1 MKCFFFIGIKCSFLD
16 NTYINDIV
24 FSGGLQM
31 SKGLLM
37 MKAIGSSPR
46 LGNAVKIGITLL
58 ITASIVAGMLLS
70 SYSEGVNKGLADNLI
85 RLHVIANSDSP
96 ADQALKRDVR
106 DRILEYTKLQ
116 LGPSRNVEQTKNII
130 NKNMNEIA
138 AVAKE
143 ELTRQGWDYDVRV
156 SLGSYPFP
164 TKSYGDIAL
173 PAGNYEALRV
183 VIGKGE
189 GANWWCVIFPP
200 LCFVDVT
207 HGTVPEPVKDELKN
221 ALTEEEYSIVASA
234 DTDDEIPIK
243 IKFKIVEFFQD
254 SKIKFT
260 GLLARIFNTP

>member
-1 MKCFFFIGIKCSFLD
+1 
-16 NTYINDIV
+16 
-24 FSGGLQM
+24 M
-31 SKGLLM
+31 SKILLM
-37 MKAIGSSPR
+37 MR
-46 LGNAVKIGITLL
+46 VFGNNQRTGNTLKISVTLI
-58 ITASIVAGMLLS
+58 ITASIVAGILLS
-70 SYSEGVNKGLADNLI
+70 SYSEDVNKGLADNLI

-96 ADQALKRDVR
+96 ADQSLKRDVR
-106 DRILEYTKLQ
+106 DKVLEFMKLQ
-116 LGPSRNVEQTKNII
+116 LRDSKDVDQTRFII
-130 NKNMNEIA
+130 NDNMNGIIALVKDEI
-138 AVAKE
+138 
-143 ELTRQGWDYDVRV
+143 TRQGRDYNVKA

-207 HGTVPEPVKDELKN
+207 HGTVPEAVKEDLKN
-221 ALTEEEYSIVASA
+221 ALTGEEYSIIASA
-234 DTDDEIPIK
+234 DADDEIPIK

-260 GLLARIFNTP
+260 GLITKIFSAQK

>member
-1 MKCFFFIGIKCSFLD
+1 
-16 NTYINDIV
+16 
-24 FSGGLQM
+24 M
-31 SKGLLM
+31 SKGLLTM
-37 MKAIGSSPR
+37 RVIGSSNR
-46 LGNAVKIGITLL
+46 IGNAIKIGITLI
-58 ITASIVAGMLLS
+58 ITASIVAGLLLS
-70 SYSEGVNKGLADNLI
+70 SYSEEVNKGLADNLI

-106 DRILEYTKLQ
+106 DRVLEYMKLQ
-116 LGPSRNVEQTKNII
+116 LGDSKDVDQTRIII
-130 NKNMNEIA
+130 NEKMDGIIS
-138 AVAKE
+138 VVKD
-143 ELTRQGWDYDVRV
+143 ELTRQGWDYGVRV

-207 HGTVPEPVKDELKN
+207 HGTVPEPVKEDLKN
-221 ALTEEEYSIVASA
+221 ALTEEEFSIVASA
-234 DTDDEIPIK
+234 DTDDEIPVK

-260 GLLARIFNTP
+260 GLITKIFNTPQ

>member
-1 MKCFFFIGIKCSFLD
+1 
-16 NTYINDIV
+16 
-24 FSGGLQM
+24 M
-31 SKGLLM
+31 SKGLLTM
-37 MKAIGSSPR
+37 RVIGSSNR
-46 LGNAVKIGITLL
+46 IGNAIKIGITLI
-58 ITASIVAGMLLS
+58 ITASIVAGLLLS
-70 SYSEGVNKGLADNLI
+70 SYSEEVNKGLADNLI

-106 DRILEYTKLQ
+106 DRVLEYMKLQ
-116 LGPSRNVEQTKNII
+116 LGDSKDVDQTRIII
-130 NKNMNEIA
+130 NEKMDGIISVVKDEF
-138 AVAKE
+138 
-143 ELTRQGWDYDVRV
+143 TRQGWDYDVRV

-207 HGTVPEPVKDELKN
+207 HGTVPEPVKEDLKN
-221 ALTEEEYSIVASA
+221 ALTEEEFSIVASA
-234 DTDDEIPIK
+234 DTDDEIPVK

-260 GLLARIFNTP
+260 GLITKIFNTPQ

>member
-1 MKCFFFIGIKCSFLD
+1 
-16 NTYINDIV
+16 
-24 FSGGLQM
+24 M
-31 SKGLLM
+31 SRVLLM
-37 MKAIGSSPR
+37 MRVIGSSNR
-46 LGNAVKIGITLL
+46 IGNAIKIGITLI
-58 ITASIVAGMLLS
+58 ITASIVAGLLLS
-70 SYSEGVNKGLADNLI
+70 SYSEEVNKGLADNLI

-106 DRILEYTKLQ
+106 DRVLEYMKLQ
-116 LGPSRNVEQTKNII
+116 LGDSKDVDQTRIII
-130 NKNMNEIA
+130 NEKMDGIIS
-138 AVAKE
+138 VVKD

-207 HGTVPEPVKDELKN
+207 HGTVPEPVKEDLKN
-221 ALTEEEYSIVASA
+221 ALTEEEFSIVASA

-260 GLLARIFNTP
+260 GLITKIFNTQQ

>member
-1 MKCFFFIGIKCSFLD
+1 
-16 NTYINDIV
+16 
-24 FSGGLQM
+24 M
-31 SKGLLM
+31 SKVLLM
-37 MKAIGSSPR
+37 MRVIGSSNR
-46 LGNAVKIGITLL
+46 IGNAIKIGITLI
-58 ITASIVAGMLLS
+58 ITASIVAGLLLS
-70 SYSEGVNKGLADNLI
+70 SYSEEVNKGLADNLI
-85 RLHVIANSDSP
+85 RLHVIGNSDSP

-106 DRILEYTKLQ
+106 DRVLEYMKLQ
-116 LGPSRNVEQTKNII
+116 LGDSKDVDQTRIII
-130 NKNMNEIA
+130 NEKMDGIISI
-138 AVAKE
+138 VKD

-207 HGTVPEPVKDELKN
+207 HGTVPEPVKEDLKN
-221 ALTEEEYSIVASA
+221 ALTEEEFSIVASA
-234 DTDDEIPIK
+234 DTDDEIPVK

-260 GLLARIFNTP
+260 GLITKIFNTSQ

>member
-1 MKCFFFIGIKCSFLD
+1 
-16 NTYINDIV
+16 
-24 FSGGLQM
+24 M
-31 SKGLLM
+31 SKVLLM
-37 MKAIGSSPR
+37 MRSFGSSQR
-46 LGNAVKIGITLL
+46 LGGALKIGITLI
-58 ITASIVAGMLLS
+58 ITASIVAGLLLS
-70 SYSEGVNKGLADNLI
+70 SYSEDVNKGLADNLI

-106 DRILEYTKLQ
+106 DRVLEYMKLR
-116 LGPSRNVEQTKNII
+116 LGDSRNVDETKAII
-130 NKNMNEIA
+130 NGQLDEITD
-138 AVAKE
+138 VVKD
-143 ELTRQGWDYDVRV
+143 ELTRQGQEYDVKV

-164 TKSYGDIAL
+164 TKTYGDIAL

-207 HGTVPEPVKDELKN
+207 HGTVPEPVKDDLKD
-221 ALTEEEYSIVASA
+221 ALTEEEYSIIASA
-234 DTDDEIPIK
+234 ETDDEIPIK

-260 GLLARIFNTP
+260 GLITKIFNTP